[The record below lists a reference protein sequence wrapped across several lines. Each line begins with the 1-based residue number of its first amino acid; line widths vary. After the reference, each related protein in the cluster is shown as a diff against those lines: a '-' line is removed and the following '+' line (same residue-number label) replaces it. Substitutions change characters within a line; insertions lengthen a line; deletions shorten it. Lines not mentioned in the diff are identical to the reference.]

1 MAALRWAGTLILLN
15 LVIAFGVRSVDW
27 RAHLGGLVA
36 GLVAG
41 WAAEGFGTGAVR
53 RYAPWIGMGAIVAVS
68 LFAIVTRTTEIRAL
82 PLFPY
87 L

>member
-1 MAALRWAGTLILLN
+1 MLFRS
-15 LVIAFGVRSVDW
+15 FGK
-27 RAHLGGLVA
+27 G
-36 GLVAG
+36 
-41 WAAEGFGTGAVR
+41 EVR

-68 LFAIVTRTTEIRAL
+68 LFAIVTRTGEIRAL